1 MVGGSGFIRRCP
13 VGCDDGLRETT
24 VFLSE
29 GNLLSCPIGGHRMNQ
44 IAESR
49 KKAGT

>member
-1 MVGGSGFIRRCP
+1 MVGGSRFICRCP

-29 GNLLSCPIGGHRMNQ
+29 GSLLSCSSCRQRMSQ
-44 IAESR
+44 IDESR
-49 KKAGT
+49 